1 MRSAAWGN
9 LDARARQVR
18 DGCVPKLIPRAPMPK
33 ELVMDLIAITRL
45 LYAKEQAGDGHPV
58 KLQLIADIGRS
69 LKIALDMTKCSPGS
83 MGQGVAW
90 ARAEKA
96 LEELGVLLK
105 EQQVQ
110 PLLDTVAHRM
120 LKIKRG

>member
-1 MRSAAWGN
+1 M
-9 LDARARQVR
+9 
-18 DGCVPKLIPRAPMPK
+18 PKLIPKTPMPK
-33 ELVMDLIAITRL
+33 ELVMDVIAITRL

-58 KLQLIADIGRS
+58 KIQEIGDIGRS

-90 ARAEKA
+90 ERAEAA
-96 LEELGVLLK
+96 LEQLGALLK

-110 PLLDTVAHRM
+110 PLLDTLGARM
-120 LKIKRG
+120 LKMKRA